1 MKSDLIL
8 STVQAALDN
17 HPAFQLPCDDIQPG
31 YLLPLVSLEVSS
43 LSRHYHQ
50 SFWGDDRDQGIAPLL
65 CVDVEYVINAADRL
79 EHKEIIEVIAAAFEN
94 EMGVRLFK
102 CSLES
107 QLVTRLVKGR
117 VVTRQSHPTLKLRAS
132 QDLRILDID
141 ASAHYEEWKK
151 ENGKS

>member
-8 STVQAALDN
+8 STVLDALNN
-17 HPAFQLPCDDIQPG
+17 HEPFQLPCDDIQPG
-31 YLLPLVSLEVSS
+31 YLLPLVSLEVNS

-50 SFWGDDRDQGIAPLL
+50 SFWGDNRDQGIAPLL

-79 EHKEIIEVIAAAFEN
+79 EDKEIIEVIAAAFEN
-94 EMGVRLFK
+94 AMGVRLFK

-107 QLVTRLVKGR
+107 EMTTSLVKGR
-117 VVTRQSHPTLKLRAS
+117 VITRQSSPKFKLRAS
-132 QDLRILDID
+132 QDPRLLDID